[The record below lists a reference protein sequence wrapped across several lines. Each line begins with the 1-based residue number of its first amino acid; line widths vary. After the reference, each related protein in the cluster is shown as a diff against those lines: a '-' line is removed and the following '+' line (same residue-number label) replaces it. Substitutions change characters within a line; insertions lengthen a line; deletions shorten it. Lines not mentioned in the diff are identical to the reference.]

1 VTASGSSGL
10 DQALRKLYRRNL
22 HAVKLGLEETRALLE
37 ELGQPQEAFLSIHV
51 AGTNGKG
58 SVCAMLA
65 SVLQTAGYRTGLY
78 TSPHLIR
85 FNERVRVQGE
95 PITDVELARQI
106 ELVEDALARR
116 CEGGMRDATFFEFT
130 TALAFSHFRDQK
142 VQVAVIETGMGG
154 RLDATNVLTP
164 VLSVITPI
172 GLDHQ
177 QYLGNTVEAIAGEK
191 AGIIKPGHPVVVA
204 DMDAAAADVLRK
216 TARARGSMVV
226 PVRDTVQVRRIRQ
239 TLAGQRISVETPD
252 EAIGPIILPLLG
264 SHQLANVATTVTALL
279 TFRDTCSLPVA
290 AEAIK
295 RGLAAV
301 PWPARLQ
308 VVEHEP
314 PVLVDG
320 AHNPPAAVALARALH
335 EVAPKQPV
343 GLVSSFLADK
353 DAVGFLRELA
363 GGVRKLWLVPL
374 ANERAMS
381 MADMLTAA
389 RVARIS
395 AEPVADLVAALVEAK
410 AWAREQKGLVCVAGS
425 LYLAG
430 EALQYFGIKP

>member
-1 VTASGSSGL
+1 MTASGSSGL

-37 ELGQPQEAFLSIHV
+37 ELGQPQDAFLSIHV

-65 SVLQTAGYRTGLY
+65 SVLQAAGYRTGLY

-130 TALAFSHFRDQK
+130 TALAFSHFCDQK

-177 QYLGNTVEAIAGEK
+177 QYLGNTVEAIAAEK
-191 AGIIKPGHPVVVA
+191 AGIIKPGRPVVCA
-204 DMDAAAADVLRK
+204 EMDGAAREVIRK
-216 TARARGSMVV
+216 TARARGSPFV
-226 PVRDTVQVRRIRQ
+226 PVAESVQVKRVRQ
-239 TLAGQRISVETPD
+239 TLVGQRISVETPD

-264 SHQLANVATTVTALL
+264 THQLANVATTVTALL

-320 AHNPPAAVALARALH
+320 AHNPPAAMALARALH

-343 GLVSSFLADK
+343 GLVSSFLSDK
-353 DAVGFLRELA
+353 DAAGFLRELA

-374 ANERAMS
+374 SNERAMS
-381 MADMLTAA
+381 MADMLAAA
-389 RVARIS
+389 RAARIS

-410 AWAREQKGLVCVAGS
+410 AWAREQKGMVCVAGS

>member
-1 VTASGSSGL
+1 MPASGSSGL
-10 DQALRKLYRRNL
+10 DQALHKLYRRNL

-37 ELGQPQEAFLSIHV
+37 ELGQPQDAFLSIHV

-65 SVLQTAGYRTGLY
+65 AVLQAAGYRTGLY

-85 FNERVRVQGE
+85 FSERVRVQGE
-95 PITDVELARQI
+95 TISDVELARQI

-116 CEGGMRDATFFEFT
+116 CESGLRDATFFEFT

-164 VLSVITPI
+164 VVSVITPI

-177 QYLGNTVEAIAGEK
+177 QYLGNTVEAIAAEK
-191 AGIIKPGHPVVVA
+191 AGIIKSGCPVVCA
-204 DMDAAAADVLRK
+204 EMDAAAREVIRK
-216 TARARGSMVV
+216 TARARGSAFV
-226 PVRDTVQVRRIRQ
+226 PVAESVQVKRVRQ

-264 SHQLANVATTVTALL
+264 THQLANVATVVTALL
-279 TFRDTCSLPVA
+279 TFRDTCSVPVA

-301 PWPARLQ
+301 HWPARLQ

-343 GLVSSFLADK
+343 GLVSSFLSDK
-353 DAVGFLRELA
+353 DAAGFLRELA
-363 GGVRKLWLVPL
+363 GSVRKLWLVPL
-374 ANERAMS
+374 ANERAMT

-389 RVARIS
+389 RVAH
-395 AEPVADLVAALVEAK
+395 VAAESTPNLAAALSEAK
-410 AWAREQKGLVCVAGS
+410 AWARGQKGLVCVAGS

-430 EALQYFGIKP
+430 EALQHYGLKP

>member
-10 DQALRKLYRRNL
+10 DQALHKLYRRNL

-65 SVLQTAGYRTGLY
+65 AVLQAAGYRTGLY

-85 FNERVRVQGE
+85 FSERVRVQGE
-95 PITDVELARQI
+95 PITDLELARQI

-116 CEGGMRDATFFEFT
+116 CESGMRDATFFEFT
-130 TALAFSHFRDQK
+130 TALAFSHFRDQM

-154 RLDATNVLTP
+154 RLDATNVITP

-177 QYLGNTVEAIAGEK
+177 QHLGHTVEAIAGEK
-191 AGIIKPGHPVVVA
+191 AGIIKPGRPVVCAEMEVA
-204 DMDAAAADVLRK
+204 AREVMGR
-216 TARARGSMVV
+216 TARLRGAPFV
-226 PVRDTVQVRRIRQ
+226 PVAESVQVKRVRQ

-264 SHQLANVATTVTALL
+264 THQLANVATAMTALL
-279 TFRDTCSLPVA
+279 TFRDTCSLPVPV
-290 AEAIK
+290 EAISK
-295 RGLAAV
+295 GLAAV
-301 PWPARLQ
+301 HWPARLQ

-320 AHNPPAAVALARALH
+320 AHNPPAAMALARALH

-343 GLVSSFLADK
+343 ALVSSFLSDK
-353 DAVGFLRELA
+353 DAVGFLREMA
-363 GGVRKLWLVPL
+363 GGVRRLWLVPL

-389 RVARIS
+389 RGARLDAAS
-395 AEPVADLVAALVEAK
+395 APNLTAALVEAK

-430 EALQYFGIKP
+430 EALQRYGIKP